1 MSYMRGG
8 VGSSRLLNSALQQ
21 KSYSTDAQA
30 VETEV
35 FRNPANQY
43 LSLSS
48 KDRNQSASTGNNS
61 SAPWNQFRLQKPQ
74 SMMNSFATRML
85 VSEIRFPWYIPNINA
100 NNRVGQINVIVGGN
114 LVAQPIE
121 IPTGF
126 YTPAQLVLWWS
137 GAIPSPA
144 PQLEYDATNGQFA
157 LISQGSDFT
166 IAPWDVGQQV
176 LATNNNHYPTSD
188 RGYLWETLGFQK
200 YVDVPVSNPN
210 TFALFGDPVPFV
222 YTSYVDIVSDKL
234 NQYSSTR
241 DGSSDNKISANLVC
255 RVYCA
260 DEISFVSA
268 TQAQPGQVLSLI
280 HRQFKNPKSVMWNK
294 EAVVD
299 WLDISVFD
307 EYGFLV
313 PLPTTGYSNSAI
325 NFKTPGAYPDF
336 QITLLASEN

>member
-8 VGSSRLLNSALQQ
+8 VGSSHLLNSALLQ

-35 FRNPANQY
+35 ARNPANQY

-48 KDRNQSASTGNNS
+48 KDRNQTSSTGGANAS
-61 SAPWNQFRLQKPQ
+61 PWNNFRLQKPQ

-85 VSEIRFPWYIPNINA
+85 ISEIRFPWYIPNINA
-100 NNRVGQINVIVGGN
+100 NNRVGSMNVAGTGEN
-114 LVAQPIE
+114 YLE
-121 IPTGF
+121 FPTGF
-126 YTPAQLVLWWS
+126 YTPAQFVTYWNTTFGS
-137 GAIPSPA
+137 PIPALS
-144 PQLEYDATNGQFA
+144 YDVTNCQFS
-157 LISQGSDFT
+157 LLFQGSAFT
-166 IAPWDVGQQV
+166 LRGWDDVQGILANAPY
-176 LATNNNHYPTSD
+176 NYPTSP
-188 RGYLWETLGFQK
+188 RGYLWETLGFQN
-200 YVDVPVSNPN
+200 YIDTTVSGGSL
-210 TFALFGDPVPFV
+210 TGQPVPFV

-241 DGSSDNKISANLVC
+241 DGSSDNNISANLVC

-268 TQAQPGQVLSLI
+268 TQAQPGQVASMI

-299 WLDISVFD
+299 WLDISVYD
-307 EYGFLV
+307 EYGNLV
-313 PLPTTGYSNSAI
+313 PLPVSGSSLNR
-325 NFKTPGAYPDF
+325 FPCAYPDF